1 MKGEMVKTKV
11 FGSNAPELCAGV
23 DGEDLEGF
31 WLEGFAPPCEEKLG
45 RPSHL
50 LKADRGERAGKYA
63 VIWELPSVASR
74 DRCTLPTG
82 GVSEEGRPSSGP
94 RCELRTVGG
103 ESGVGCIPCGV

>member
-1 MKGEMVKTKV
+1 MKGEMVKAKV

-45 RPSHL
+45 WVSHL

-63 VIWELPSVASR
+63 VIWSCRALRRAIAVRFRRAGSR
-74 DRCTLPTG
+74 R
-82 GVSEEGRPSSGP
+82 RAGP
-94 RCELRTVGG
+94 LQDPDVD
-103 ESGVGCIPCGV
+103 